1 MNLRDIL
8 HGKGSIVHTIRADA
22 SLADVVQKL
31 VKNNCGSLVVCD
43 SDCSET
49 DRLLGIITE
58 RDILKACAA
67 GRGPLEST
75 TVAQVMTRDMLVGSP
90 HDTVEDAM
98 GLMTINRIRHLP
110 VVEDGQLLGMI
121 SIGDVVKSQHDR
133 LTMEN
138 HYLKSYLH
146 G

>member
-8 HGKGSIVHTIRADA
+8 HGKGTLVHTVR
-22 SLADVVQKL
+22 STSTLADVVRKL
-31 VKNNCGSLVVCD
+31 VQHNCGSLVVCE
-43 SDCSET
+43 SDGEH
-49 DRLLGIITE
+49 DQRLAGIITE

-67 GRGPLEST
+67 GRAPLEVT
-75 TVAQVMTRDMLVGSP
+75 TVAEVMTRDVLVGSP

-98 GLMTINRIRHLP
+98 GLMTVNRIRHLP
-110 VVEDGQLLGMI
+110 VVEGGQLVGLI

-133 LTMEN
+133 LTLEN
-138 HYLKSYLH
+138 HYLKCYLQ